1 MTITLNEKESAEY
14 IKEKKIA
21 KEIYKKYNELIDIL
35 KKHVVIGYVDGIG
48 TYPKEIIIQGKDFD
62 DFINKIK
69 RFYYQDLED

>member
-21 KEIYKKYNELIDIL
+21 KEIYKAYNELIDIL

-48 TYPKEIIIQGKDFD
+48 TYQKEIIIQGKDFN
-62 DFINKIK
+62 DFIDKIK